1 MIGHSYKN
9 ERNFI
14 VCSYFVIILFGG
26 MKYNGRKAYVLNEF
40 QTVTFSVIEN
50 QIPKTQKMSSRKAWQ
65 LTRVAILYFVFDS
78 QLSCA
83 FVNFAPM
90 DFDGDCCIHA
100 FLVSSV
106 IKVARESNLE
116 LNV

>member
-1 MIGHSYKN
+1 
-9 ERNFI
+9 
-14 VCSYFVIILFGG
+14 

-40 QTVTFSVIEN
+40 QTVTFSAIEN
-50 QIPKTQKMSSRKAWQ
+50 QISKTQKMLGRKAYFRKKFFNQAPMKREWQ
-65 LTRVAILYFVFDS
+65 LTRAAILYFVFDS